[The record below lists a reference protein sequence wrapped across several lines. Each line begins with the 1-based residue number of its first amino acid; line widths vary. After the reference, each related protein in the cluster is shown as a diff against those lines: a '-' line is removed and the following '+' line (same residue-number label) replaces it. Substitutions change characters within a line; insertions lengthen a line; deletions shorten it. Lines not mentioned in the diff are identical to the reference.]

1 MYIQETGN
9 TEGMSPFVERPEL
22 EDVKRSLHYEIITQ
36 LGGRDIA
43 TVTADQVIEIA
54 RDRVRP
60 VAEELNVPLSAADRE
75 AIVQSMVDEV
85 LGLGPI
91 EEFMRDPDVTEVM
104 VNNPDNIYIE
114 RHGKIYKTNK
124 RFLDEGHLLRIID
137 KIVSQV
143 GRRIDEASPMV
154 DARLPDG
161 SRVNAVIHP
170 LAVNG
175 PMLTIRKFS
184 REAYTPEDFL
194 RLKTVTPEALV
205 LLEAAVK
212 GRLNIVISGGTGT
225 GKTTTLNML
234 SSFIPN
240 DERII
245 TIEDSVELK
254 LQQEHVLRLEARPPN
269 IEGKGE
275 VTIRDLVRNALRMR
289 PDRIIVGE
297 ARGAEALDMLQAM
310 NTGHDGSMTTIHSN
324 SPRDTLARI
333 ETMVLMAGM
342 DLTLNAVRGQIASAI
357 DVIIHQ
363 MRLKD
368 GTRRIT
374 NIVEVQGMEGDTV
387 TLSDIFLFD
396 FGMGIDEHG
405 NFKGK
410 LKATGIRPRFLEKLQ
425 DFGVE
430 VPLDIFEPEV
440 FSRA

>member
-9 TEGMSPFVERPEL
+9 TEGRSPFVERPEL
-22 EDVKRSLHYEIITQ
+22 EDVKRNLHYEIITQ

>member
-9 TEGMSPFVERPEL
+9 TEGGSPFVERPEL

>member
-9 TEGMSPFVERPEL
+9 TEGGSPFVERPEL

-357 DVIIHQ
+357 DMIIHQ